1 MKNKFFTINIL
12 VLIVFVVITSCST
25 QENVVYFQDL
35 QAGSMQ
41 DVTAKKVITVQ
52 PGDQLS
58 IMVYGDNA
66 ELASAFNLIMASG
79 SNNYGN
85 TEKSQATRVYT
96 IDSNGNIKMPVL
108 GSIKVAG
115 QTREQ
120 ISKNIETELTTRNL
134 LRNPVVNVAFYNMY
148 VSVLGEVGGAKRVDI
163 EKDEFTLPELL
174 SQCGDLTINGKRENV
189 KVIRDVEGKKAV
201 YIVDLRSAKSVYQ
214 SPAYYLQPNDLVY
227 IEPNSQRTSQS
238 ISNGSAMRTPAFWMS
253 LVTFVTS
260 MVLLFKK

>member
-1 MKNKFFTINIL
+1 MKIKSFTIKIL
-12 VLIVFVVITSCST
+12 VLTAIVVITSCSS
-25 QENVVYFQDL
+25 QKNVVYFQDL
-35 QAGSMQ
+35 QAGSTQ
-41 DVTAKKVITVQ
+41 DVTAKKVIAVQ

-66 ELASAFNLIMASG
+66 ELASAFNLVAASG
-79 SNNYGN
+79 SGNYGN
-85 TEKSQATRVYT
+85 SERNQATRVYT

-120 ISKNIETELTTRNL
+120 ISKNIENELTTRNL

-163 EKDEFTLPELL
+163 EKDELTLPEVL

-189 KVIRDVEGKKAV
+189 KVIRDVKGKKAV
-201 YIVDLRSAKSVYQ
+201 YTVDLRSAQSVYQ

-227 IEPNSQRTSQS
+227 IEPNSQKTSQS
-238 ISNGSAMRTPAFWMS
+238 ISNGSAMRTPSFWIS
-253 LVTFVTS
+253 LVTFATS
-260 MVLLFKK
+260 MILLFKK

>member
-1 MKNKFFTINIL
+1 MKIKFFTIRIL
-12 VLIVFVVITSCST
+12 VLTAIVVITSCSS
-25 QENVVYFQDL
+25 QKNVVYFQDL
-35 QAGSMQ
+35 QAGSTL
-41 DVTAKKVITVQ
+41 DVTAKKVIAVQ

-66 ELASAFNLIMASG
+66 ELASAFNLAVASG
-79 SNNYGN
+79 SGN
-85 TEKSQATRVYT
+85 IGNSEKSQATRVYT

-120 ISKNIETELTTRNL
+120 ISKNIENELTTRNL

-163 EKDEFTLPELL
+163 EKDELTLPELL
-174 SQCGDLTINGKRENV
+174 SQCGDLTINGRRANV
-189 KVIRDVEGKKAV
+189 KVIRDVEDKKVV
-201 YIVDLRSAKSVYQ
+201 YTVDLRSAQSVYQ

-227 IEPNSQRTSQS
+227 IEPNSQKTSQS
-238 ISNGSAMRTPAFWMS
+238 MSNGSAMRTPSFWIS

-260 MVLLFKK
+260 MVLLFK

>member
-1 MKNKFFTINIL
+1 MKAKHFTINSI
-12 VLIVFVVITSCST
+12 VLIAIAVITSCSSP
-25 QENVVYFQDL
+25 QNVVYFQDL
-35 QAGSMQ
+35 PAGSSQ
-41 DVTAKKVITVQ
+41 EVTAKKVITVQ

-66 ELASAFNLIMASG
+66 ELASAFNLTTASG
-79 SNNYGN
+79 SNNFGN

-108 GSIKVAG
+108 GAIKVAG
-115 QTREQ
+115 QTREL
-120 ISKNIETELTTRNL
+120 IAKNIENELTTRNL

-148 VSVLGEVGGAKRVDI
+148 VSVLGEVGGAKRVEI
-163 EKDEFTLPELL
+163 EKDELTLPELL
-174 SQCGDLTINGKRENV
+174 SQCGDLTINGKRDNV
-189 KVIRDVEGKKAV
+189 KVIRDVKGQKTV
-201 YIVDLRSAKSVYQ
+201 YTVDLRSAKSVYQ

-227 IEPNSQRTSQS
+227 IEPNSQKASQS

>member
-1 MKNKFFTINIL
+1 
-12 VLIVFVVITSCST
+12 
-25 QENVVYFQDL
+25 
-35 QAGSMQ
+35 MQ

-66 ELASAFNLIMASG
+66 ELASAFNLTVASS
-79 SNNYGN
+79 SNNFGN
-85 TEKSQATRVYT
+85 SGNQATRVYT

-163 EKDEFTLPELL
+163 EKDELTLPELL
-174 SQCGDLTINGKRENV
+174 ST
-189 KVIRDVEGKKAV
+189 
-201 YIVDLRSAKSVYQ
+201 
-214 SPAYYLQPNDLVY
+214 
-227 IEPNSQRTSQS
+227 T
-238 ISNGSAMRTPAFWMS
+238 
-253 LVTFVTS
+253 
-260 MVLLFKK
+260 

>member
-1 MKNKFFTINIL
+1 MKAKHFTINSL
-12 VLIVFVVITSCST
+12 VLIAIAVITSCSSP
-25 QENVVYFQDL
+25 QNVVYFQDL
-35 QAGSMQ
+35 PAGSSQ
-41 DVTAKKVITVQ
+41 EVTAKKVITVQ

-66 ELASAFNLIMASG
+66 ELASAFNLTTVSG
-79 SNNYGN
+79 SNYFGN
-85 TEKSQATRVYT
+85 SEKSQATRVYT

-108 GSIKVAG
+108 GAIKVAG

-120 ISKNIETELTTRNL
+120 IAKNIENELTTRNL

-148 VSVLGEVGGAKRVDI
+148 VSVLGEVGGAKRVEI
-163 EKDEFTLPELL
+163 EKDELTLPELL
-174 SQCGDLTINGKRENV
+174 SQCGDLTINGKRDNV
-189 KVIRDVEGKKAV
+189 KVIRDVKGQKAV
-201 YIVDLRSAKSVYQ
+201 YTVDLRSAKSVYQ

-227 IEPNSQRTSQS
+227 IEPNSQKASQS

-253 LVTFVTS
+253 LVTFITS

>member
-1 MKNKFFTINIL
+1 MKTKFFTINIL
-12 VLIVFVVITSCST
+12 VLMFFVVITSCST
-25 QENVVYFQDL
+25 QENIVYFQDL

-66 ELASAFNLIMASG
+66 ELASAFNLTVASG
-79 SNNYGN
+79 SNNFGN
-85 TEKSQATRVYT
+85 SGNQATRVYS

-163 EKDEFTLPELL
+163 EKDELTLPELL

-201 YIVDLRSAKSVYQ
+201 YTVDLRSAQSVYQ

-253 LVTFVTS
+253 LVTFITS